1 MEVSIFKLFT
11 KGGSL
16 RRRPSPAGRR
26 RPPGEPERGGAAGR
40 VPLPGDALRDRSLG
54 AGGLPVHPGRA
65 DVERARAGPRLADGR
80 SLLRAGARPRSAE
93 WFTYIVNK
101 ITADEIAGIVKGE
114 LVGHNITV
122 DSVATYSSN
131 QKNSLSYIVGD
142 IEDPKE
148 PNRIVLCDRNAVD
161 HLSVASKIIVSSPR
175 ESFLLLLSNIKP
187 DYFRTTRIQ
196 FEKLG
201 FKGGK
206 SSVHKTAYA
215 EHGVIIGAG
224 CVIEPHAVIK
234 SGTIIGHN
242 IYISSNSVLG
252 THGPAVYRTNGKKIS
267 YIKLHYET
275 LQISEEVEI
284 GNSCVLLR
292 GMLGRTYIGSE
303 TILGNLVHIGHGTEI
318 RERVWMAAGVT
329 VCGHGYIDSGVT
341 IGAGSVI
348 RDNVTI
354 GSHAS
359 IGMGSVVV
367 NDVQANARVMGVPAK
382 EKHTGMKSGPRL

>member
-1 MEVSIFKLFT
+1 M
-11 KGGSL
+11 
-16 RRRPSPAGRR
+16 
-26 RPPGEPERGGAAGR
+26 
-40 VPLPGDALRDRSLG
+40 DYN
-54 AGGLPVHPGRA
+54 
-65 DVERARAGPRLADGR
+65 
-80 SLLRAGARPRSAE
+80 PRSAE

-114 LVGHNITV
+114 LVGHNMTV

-131 QKNSLSYIVGD
+131 QKNSLSYVIGNAGD
-142 IEDPKE
+142 SIE
-148 PNRIVLCDRNAVD
+148 PNRIVLCDRNSVVN
-161 HLSVASKIIVSSPR
+161 LSVASKIIVSDPR

-187 DYFRTTRIQ
+187 DFFRTTRIQ

-201 FKGGK
+201 FKPGK
-206 SSVHKTAYA
+206 SSVHKTAYVDR
-215 EHGVIIGAG
+215 GVIIGAG

-242 IYISSNSVLG
+242 TYISSNSVLG
-252 THGPAVYRTNGKKIS
+252 THGPAVYRSNGKKIS
-267 YIKLHYET
+267 YIKLHYGT
-275 LQISEEVEI
+275 LQISREVEI

-329 VCGHGYIDSGVT
+329 VCGHGFIDSGVT

-348 RDNVTI
+348 RDNVAI
-354 GSHAS
+354 GANTSV
-359 IGMGSVVV
+359 GMGSVLI
-367 NDVQANARVMGVPAK
+367 NDVQANSSVMGVPAR
-382 EKHTGMKSGPRL
+382 EKNTEMRSGPRL